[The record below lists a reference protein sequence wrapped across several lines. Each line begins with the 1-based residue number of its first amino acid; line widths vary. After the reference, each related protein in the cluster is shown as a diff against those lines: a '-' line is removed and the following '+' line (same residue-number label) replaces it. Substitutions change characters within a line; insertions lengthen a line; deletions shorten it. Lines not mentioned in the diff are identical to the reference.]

1 MNGRRPYARVGQV
14 DIRLSGHLAYRT
26 EYHIVWI
33 TKYRRRLLNP
43 GMAGYLSKL
52 LPRVLDR
59 MPGVQIVEKSI
70 QIDHVHIVMI
80 IPPKY
85 RVSDVVAEIKQ
96 YTAMWMRKKFAFMK
110 KVYWKEQV
118 PWSPG
123 YFVSTVGI
131 NESTIIKYVKFQQR
145 QDSGQAK
152 LEWR

>member
-1 MNGRRPYARVGQV
+1 
-14 DIRLSGHLAYRT
+14 
-26 EYHIVWI
+26 
-33 TKYRRRLLNP
+33 
-43 GMAGYLSKL
+43 MAGYMSKL

-59 MPGVQIVEKSI
+59 MPGVEIVEKNI

-96 YTAMWMRKKFAFMK
+96 YRAFWLRKKFAFFK
-110 KVYWKEQV
+110 KVFWKEKV
-118 PWSPG
+118 LWSPG

-131 NESTIIKYVKFQQR
+131 NESTIIKYVKFQQK